1 MNDLSLCNTLVQAQK
16 SMAIF
21 NNKLTESEKA
31 AIYYHIFGGCND
43 WLLLYAIADGK
54 KPENVRNRSTIYKWK
69 NSHKIQD
76 LLSKVQKEKDSA
88 LQAFADE
95 QRKTE
100 TDSGGNVATETST
113 QRTKPK
119 YKDYSRPDNQTEK
132 LNELVNTATD
142 AGDALDALK
151 VIISA
156 QRADKESAKDGKQVR
171 AYVPISCTECPLY
184 EKASKKVT
192 K

>member
-1 MNDLSLCNTLVQAQK
+1 MPIV
-16 SMAIF
+16 
-21 NNKLTESEKA
+21 NKQITEPEIAS
-31 AIYYHIFGGCND
+31 IYYHIFGGCDN
-43 WLLLYAIADGK
+43 WLTLYAIADNK
-54 KPENVRNRSTIYKWK
+54 KPEQIRNRTAVYRWK
-69 NSHKIQD
+69 NSTKIQK
-76 LLSKVQKEKDSA
+76 LVAKIQAEKDGITKN
-88 LQAFADE
+88 FAPIKHGAE
-95 QRKTE
+95 IGTGGNVSTE
-100 TDSGGNVATETST
+100 TDTETET
-113 QRTKPK
+113 RKPK

-184 EKASKKVT
+184 EKALKKVT